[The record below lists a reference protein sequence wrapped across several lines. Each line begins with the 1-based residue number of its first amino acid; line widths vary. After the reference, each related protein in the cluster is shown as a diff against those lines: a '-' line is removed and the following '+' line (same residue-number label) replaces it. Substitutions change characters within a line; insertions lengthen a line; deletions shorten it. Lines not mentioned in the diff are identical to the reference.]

1 MDGLLLETP
10 TLSSSTS
17 HVYGVLYQTWPQDDG
32 DLRLEFL
39 SAGAEELLEATAA
52 ELNTMLTTQTLPLVG
67 VDVVTFYT
75 QIAESKRKH
84 TPWSAEFGYVC
95 PKSGT
100 VRWFRAQD
108 FPQRSPDGVPFFS
121 GVLIDMTEV
130 KRTQER
136 YTETYQTLSS
146 HMDNTPLA
154 VIEWDAEF
162 RAKRWSGQAEAI
174 FGWSAE
180 EVLGKQPREWQ
191 LVHVDDEERVAGVI
205 QRLLTTVEPRNVVFN
220 RNYHKS
226 GLVLFCEWHNSI
238 VLDDRGEMI
247 SILSLVLNCT
257 QRQHDAEALARS
269 EEQLRSALLSA
280 GMIGWDY
287 DLSTG
292 TATFSEDYGTY
303 FGLTKGEIVCGYEG
317 FLAVIHPDDRDRVRT
332 AIEATIQNGVE
343 FRVEYRGSR
352 ATEDGFPR
360 WYSGHGEFVKNA
372 RNGSHHIIGV
382 TTDITARKRAE
393 AERVGLDRELQEA
406 RKRESLGMLAG
417 GVAHDFNNILTV
429 ILGNAGL
436 ARTTLPPKSDVQS
449 YLDTIEK
456 TCQRAAG
463 LCRQMVAYAGVGR
476 FSLREANLNR
486 LIHESRPSVITV
498 TRPPKQLLFSM
509 PQDLPPINADPAQ
522 IRQLLYNLIE
532 NAAESLPETGGTI
545 HVSTRSHH
553 GVDPPLDHFVPK
565 LSTGNGV
572 ILRVTDTGCGMTAD
586 VREKM
591 FEPFFSTKFTGRGL
605 GLAAVHGIVRSHHA
619 SLRVFSTLGTGTT
632 IEVFFPARDSKGLA
646 ATSNANPAHTHHAE
660 TALPHWRATGKALVV
675 DDEDNIRALTTA
687 LLTERGFHVDSGAD
701 GVEGLALFEA
711 DPHGYHI
718 AVVDFLMPR
727 LNGEEMISRIRQ
739 TRSDL
744 PIVMM
749 TGHTDPHIQARL
761 HGVGIAAILSKPFSV
776 EEFLSVIRQAV
787 LRSSPPPLINP
798 STLRV

>member
-1 MDGLLLETP
+1 MEGLLLKTP
-10 TLSSSTS
+10 SQTSPTS

-39 SAGAEELLEATAA
+39 SAGAEELLETTAA
-52 ELNTMLTTQTLPLVG
+52 ELNSMLTTQSLPLVG
-67 VDVVTFYT
+67 VDVVTFYD

-121 GVLIDMTEV
+121 GVLIDMTDV

-146 HMDNTPLA
+146 HIDNTPLG

-162 RAKRWSGQAEAI
+162 RVKRWSGQAEAI
-174 FGWSAE
+174 FGWNAE
-180 EVLGKQPREWQ
+180 EVLGKQPHECH

-205 QRLLTTVEPRNVVFN
+205 QRLLTHVEPRNVVFN

-226 GLVLFCEWHNSI
+226 GQVLFCEWHNSI
-238 VLDDRGEMI
+238 VVNDHGKMI
-247 SILSLVLNCT
+247 SVLSLVLDHT
-257 QRQHDAEALARS
+257 QRHRDADALARS

-287 DLSTG
+287 NLSSG
-292 TATFSEDYGTY
+292 TATFSQDYWGY
-303 FGLTKGEIVCGYEG
+303 FGLPKQEIIGEYDAYLQVM
-317 FLAVIHPDDRDRVRT
+317 HPDDRDCVRT
-332 AIEATIQNGVE
+332 AIEATIQTGAE
-343 FRVEYRGSR
+343 LRVEYRGTR
-352 ATEDGFPR
+352 TTEDGFPR
-360 WYSGHGEFVKNA
+360 WYSGHGEFVKNT

-393 AERVGLDRELQEA
+393 FDRASLDRELQES

-436 ARTTLPPKSDVQS
+436 ARTTLPPTLEVQS

-456 TCQRAAG
+456 ACQRAAG

-476 FSLREANLNR
+476 FSLREANLNQ
-486 LIHESRPSVITV
+486 LIHESGPSLLTV
-498 TRPPKQLLFSM
+498 TKPPTQLRFSM
-509 PQDLPPINADPAQ
+509 PHDLPHINADPAQ

-532 NAAESLPETGGTI
+532 NAAESLPKTGGTI

-565 LSTGNGV
+565 LTTGNGV
-572 ILRVTDTGCGMTAD
+572 ILRVTDTGYGMTAE

-591 FEPFFSTKFTGRGL
+591 YEPFFSTKFTGRGL
-605 GLAAVHGIVRSHHA
+605 GLAAVHGIARSHHA
-619 SLRVFSTLGTGTT
+619 SLRVFSTVGTGTT
-632 IEVFFPARDSKGLA
+632 IEIFFPARDNKQLVVA
-646 ATSNANPAHTHHAE
+646 SNANPSHTHHTE
-660 TALPHWRATGKALVV
+660 TALPHWRVTGKALVV
-675 DDEDNIRALTTA
+675 DDEDNIRVLTTA
-687 LLTERGFHVDSGAD
+687 LLTERGFHVESGAD

-711 DPHGYHI
+711 DPHGYHL

-727 LNGEEMISRIRQ
+727 LNGEEMITRIRQ
-739 TRSDL
+739 TRTDL
-744 PIVMM
+744 PIVFM
-749 TGHTDPHIQARL
+749 TGHSDQHIQARL
-761 HGVGIAAILSKPFSV
+761 HSDGATTILNKPFSV
-776 EEFLSVIRQAV
+776 EEFLSVIRQAIQ
-787 LRSSPPPLINP
+787 RTSPPLLNP
-798 STLRV
+798 

>member
-1 MDGLLLETP
+1 MEGLLLKTP
-10 TLSSSTS
+10 SQPSSTS

-39 SAGAEELLEATAA
+39 SAGAEEFLEVTET
-52 ELNTMLTTQTLPLVG
+52 ELGRMLTTQTLPLTG
-67 VDVVTFYT
+67 VDVGTFYNL
-75 QIAESKRKH
+75 IGESKRKH

-95 PKSGT
+95 PRSGT

-121 GVLIDMTEV
+121 GVLIDMTDV

-146 HMDNTPLA
+146 HIDNTPLG

-162 RAKRWSGQAEAI
+162 RVKRWSGQAETI

-180 EVLGKQPREWQ
+180 EVLGKQPRECH
-191 LVHVDDEERVAGVI
+191 LVHDDDEDRVAGVI
-205 QRLLTTVEPRNVVFN
+205 QRMLTHVEPRNVVFN

-226 GLVLFCEWHNSI
+226 GQVLYCEWHNSI
-238 VLDDRGEMI
+238 VVNDHDKMI
-247 SILSLVLNCT
+247 SVLSLVLDHT
-257 QRQHDAEALARS
+257 KRQHDEEALAAS
-269 EEQLRSALLSA
+269 EERLRSALQSA

-287 DLSTG
+287 NLSLK
-292 TATFSEDYGTY
+292 TATFSEDYWSY
-303 FGLTKGEIVCGYEG
+303 FGLSNNDAIGDHDAYLQVM
-317 FLAVIHPDDRDRVRT
+317 HPDDRDRVRA
-332 AIEATIQNGVE
+332 AIQDTIQNGVE
-343 FRVEYRGSR
+343 LRVEYRGMQPT
-352 ATEDGFPR
+352 ADGFPR
-360 WYSGHGEFVKNA
+360 WYSGHGEFVKNT
-372 RNGSHHIIGV
+372 RFNTQHIIGV
-382 TTDITARKRAE
+382 TTDITDRKRAE
-393 AERVGLDRELQEA
+393 ADRANLDRELQES

-436 ARTTLPPKSDVQS
+436 ARTTLPPKLDVQS

-456 TCQRAAG
+456 ACQRAAG

-486 LIHESRPSVITV
+486 MIHESCPSLLTV
-498 TRPPKQLLFSM
+498 TKPPTQLRFSI
-509 PQDLPPINADPAQ
+509 PHDLPHINADPAQ

-532 NAAESLPETGGTI
+532 NAAEALPKTGGTI
-545 HVSTRSHH
+545 HVSTRSHR
-553 GVDPPLDHFVPK
+553 GVDPPLDYFVPK

-619 SLRVFSTLGTGTT
+619 SLRVSSTVGTGTT
-632 IEVFFPARDSKGLA
+632 IEIFFPARVNKELVVASIV
-646 ATSNANPAHTHHAE
+646 NPAHTHHDE

-687 LLTERGFHVDSGAD
+687 LLTERGFHVESGAD

-711 DPHGYHI
+711 DPHGYHL

-727 LNGEEMISRIRQ
+727 LNGEEMISRIRK
-739 TRSDL
+739 TRTDL

-761 HGVGIAAILSKPFSV
+761 HGVGIAAILNKPFSI
-776 EEFLSVIRQAV
+776 EEFLSVIRHAIQ
-787 LRSSPPPLINP
+787 RTSPPLLNP